1 MTMAAAIGAHRAAIA
16 ILNDG
21 GGIFGL
27 FFSVKSQLVGAR

>member
-1 MTMAAAIGAHRAAIA
+1 MSVITVAA

-27 FFSVKSQLVGAR
+27 AQIYTHRELRKLRHAMS